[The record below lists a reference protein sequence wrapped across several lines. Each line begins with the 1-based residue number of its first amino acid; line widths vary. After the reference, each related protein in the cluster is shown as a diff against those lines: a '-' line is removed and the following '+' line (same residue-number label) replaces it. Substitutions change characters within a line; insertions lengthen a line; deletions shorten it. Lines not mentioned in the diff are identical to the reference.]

1 MIEIV
6 MNEGETIELDDKKIT
21 PVVGHIEISGNKNI
35 CVLQLAAAF
44 EKIIKDDH
52 DGLFDKALTK
62 ALEHI
67 EHDKK

>member
-6 MNEGETIELDDKKIT
+6 LKEGEPQKCGDSELRA
-21 PVVGHIEISGNKNI
+21 VVGHIEISGEKDL
-35 CVLQLAAAF
+35 CVLQLATAF
-44 EKIIKDDH
+44 EQIIKGGY
-52 DGLFDKALTK
+52 DGLFDKALAK

>member
-6 MNEGETIELDDKKIT
+6 FNEGESQEIAGGEIT
-21 PVVGHIEISGNKNI
+21 PVVGHIQIAGNKKL
-35 CVLQLAAAF
+35 CVFQLATAF
-44 EKIIKDDH
+44 EQLIKGDY
-52 DGLFDKALTK
+52 DGLFDKALAK

>member
-6 MNEGETIELDDKKIT
+6 LKEGEPQKCGDSELT
-21 PVVGHIEISGNKNI
+21 AVVGHIEISGDKRL

-44 EKIIKDDH
+44 EQIIKGDY
-52 DGLFDKALTK
+52 DGLFDKALAK

>member
-6 MNEGETIELDDKKIT
+6 MKEGEPHDCGDCEIT
-21 PVVGHIEISGNKNI
+21 AVTGRIEISGNKTL
-35 CVLQLAAAF
+35 CVMQLAAAI
-44 EKIIKDDH
+44 EQIIKGDY
-52 DGLFDKALTK
+52 DGLFDKALAK

>member
-6 MNEGETIELDDKKIT
+6 MKEGESHKHSDCEIT
-21 PVVGHIEISGNKNI
+21 PVAGYVKIEGDKRL

-44 EKIIKDDH
+44 EQIIKGDY
-52 DGLFDKALTK
+52 DGLFDKALAK

>member
-6 MNEGETIELDDKKIT
+6 MNEGEPHICGDKELT
-21 PVVGHIEISGNKNI
+21 AVAGHIEISGDKRL
-35 CVLQLAAAF
+35 CVMQLAAVF
-44 EKIIKDDH
+44 EQIIKGDY
-52 DGLFDKALTK
+52 DGLFYKALNK